1 MKKILLYSAV
11 LGSLLSSNVTAS
23 ASMLSYHP
31 HSSFHTEHITRHYTQ
46 HPSFKVK
53 EPKHRAKLTMANE
66 NTTKHNSLTHTAYH
80 TTRRATHHGW
90 LWFFFGW
97 FLGSHHSHSHTSANT
112 NSHNYTKAGTKTT
125 AAETPSAKL
134 AKSVMTISI
143 EKQLGT
149 SIIKYNKNGTFI
161 INDNMSTLNANVNS
175 APYATNTLDSQKR
188 AYDGEAL
195 LNKTTRQYQNREAT
209 NNGASNWK
217 PAGFVQRKNLGGSYS
232 HAYDRGHLLGYA
244 LIGGLKH
251 FDASESNAKN
261 IATQTAWA
269 NEARATNSTGQNY
282 YEGLVRQALDKNKTV
297 RYSVKDLYESK
308 NAKVPSGAWIQA
320 KSKDGSV
327 NFNVFVP
334 NVQSGLKINYN
345 TGVTTIAK

>member
-31 HSSFHTEHITRHYTQ
+31 HSSFHTDHITRHT
-46 HPSFKVK
+46 SFNVK
-53 EPKHRAKLTMANE
+53 EPKHTAKLPTAKENMA
-66 NTTKHNSLTHTAYH
+66 KRNSLTHTAYYTH
-80 TTRRATHHGW
+80 RRTTHHGW
-90 LWFFFGW
+90 LWFLFGW
-97 FLGSHHSHSHTSANT
+97 FLGSHHSHASAHTN
-112 NSHNYTKAGTKTT
+112 NNNYTKVGTKAT

-134 AKSVMTISI
+134 AKSVMTISM
-143 EKQLGT
+143 ENQLGT
-149 SIIKYNKNGTFI
+149 SIIKYNNNGAFI
-161 INDNMSTLNANVNS
+161 INDNISTLNANVNS

-195 LNKTTRQYQNREAT
+195 LNKTTRQYQNREST

-217 PAGFVQRKNLGGSYS
+217 PAGFIQRWNLGSTYS

-244 LIGGLKH
+244 LVGGLKG
-251 FDASESNAKN
+251 FDASEHNTKN

-320 KSKDGSV
+320 KSKDDSV

>member
-23 ASMLSYHP
+23 ASMLSHHT
-31 HSSFHTEHITRHYTQ
+31 HSSFHTEHITSHYAKYTN
-46 HPSFKVK
+46 FKVE
-53 EPKHRAKLTMANE
+53 EP
-66 NTTKHNSLTHTAYH
+66 KHNSLTHTAYH

-90 LWFFFGW
+90 TWFLFGW
-97 FLGSHHSHSHTSANT
+97 FLGSHHSQASANT
-112 NSHNYTKAGTKTT
+112 NSNNYIKSGTKTT
-125 AAETPSAKL
+125 VAETPSAKL

-143 EKQLGT
+143 KKQLGT
-149 SIIKYNKNGTFI
+149 SIIKYNNNGAFI
-161 INDNMSTLNANVNS
+161 INDNKSTLNANVIS
-175 APYATNTLDSQKR
+175 APYATDTLDSQKR

-195 LNKTTRQYQNREAT
+195 LNKTTRQYQSREST

-217 PAGFVQRKNLGGSYS
+217 PAGFIQRSNLGGTYS

-244 LIGGLKH
+244 LVGGLKG
-251 FDASESNAKN
+251 FDASEHNAKN

-269 NEARATNSTGQNY
+269 NEAYATNSTGQNY

-308 NAKVPSGAWIQA
+308 SAKVPAGAWIQA

>member
-1 MKKILLYSAV
+1 MKKILLYSAI

-31 HSSFHTEHITRHYTQ
+31 HSSFHTEHFTSHYTQ
-46 HPSFKVK
+46 HPSFNVK
-53 EPKHRAKLTMANE
+53 EPKHTAKLTTANE
-66 NTTKHNSLTHTAYH
+66 NTTKRNSLTHTAYH
-80 TTRRATHHGW
+80 TTRSATHHGW
-90 LWFFFGW
+90 LWFLFGW
-97 FLGSHHSHSHTSANT
+97 FLGSHHSHALTHT
-112 NSHNYTKAGTKTT
+112 NSHNYTKTGTKAT

-134 AKSVMTISI
+134 AKSVMTISM
-143 EKQLGT
+143 ENQLGT
-149 SIIKYNKNGTFI
+149 SIIKYNNNGAFI
-161 INDNMSTLNANVNS
+161 INNNKSTLNADVNS
-175 APYATNTLDSQKR
+175 APYATDTLDSQKR

-195 LNKTTRQYQNREAT
+195 LNKTTRQYQNREST

-217 PAGFVQRKNLGGSYS
+217 PAGFIQRSNLGGTYS

-244 LIGGLKH
+244 LVGGLKG
-251 FDASESNAKN
+251 FDASEHNAKN

-320 KSKDGSV
+320 KSKDDSV

-345 TGVTTIAK
+345 TGVTTIDK

>member
-1 MKKILLYSAV
+1 MKKILLYSAI

-23 ASMLSYHP
+23 ASMLSYHT
-31 HSSFHTEHITRHYTQ
+31 HSSFHTEHITSHYTK
-46 HPSFKVK
+46 HTNFKIK
-53 EPKHRAKLTMANE
+53 EPE
-66 NTTKHNSLTHTAYH
+66 NTTNHNSLTHTAYN
-80 TTRRATHHGW
+80 TTRRTTHHGW
-90 LWFFFGW
+90 IWFLFGW
-97 FLGSHHSHSHTSANT
+97 FLGSHHSHQSQTSTNT
-112 NSHNYTKAGTKTT
+112 NSNNYVKSGTTT
-125 AAETPSAKL
+125 TTTAETPSAKL
-134 AKSVMTISI
+134 AKSIMTISI

-149 SIIKYNKNGTFI
+149 SIIKYNNNGAFI
-161 INDNMSTLNANVNS
+161 INNNQSTLNANVNS
-175 APYATNTLDSQKR
+175 APYATDHLDSQKR

-195 LNKTTRQYQNREAT
+195 LNKTTRQYQNREST

-217 PAGFVQRKNLGGSYS
+217 PAGFIQRNNLSGTYS

-244 LIGGLKH
+244 LIGGLKG
-251 FDASESNAKN
+251 FDASEHNAKN

-269 NEARATNSTGQNY
+269 NEAYATNSTGQNY
-282 YEGLVRQALDKNKTV
+282 YEGIVRKALDQNKIV

-327 NFNVFVP
+327 SFNVFIP

-345 TGVTTIAK
+345 TGVTTITK